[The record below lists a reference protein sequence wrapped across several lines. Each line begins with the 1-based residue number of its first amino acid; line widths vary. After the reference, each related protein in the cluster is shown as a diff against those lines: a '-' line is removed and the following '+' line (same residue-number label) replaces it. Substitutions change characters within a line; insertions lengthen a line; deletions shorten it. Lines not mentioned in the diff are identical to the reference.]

1 MDLQELTTGIEIPK
15 PKQVVSSIYE
25 QLLKAIMAGTLKE
38 GGRIVESELSKVL
51 GISRSPIREAL
62 RMLELD
68 GLIELIPNRGVIV
81 SVITSKKAYE
91 VLEVK
96 AMVEGF
102 AAFRGAEIFTQKQI
116 AALESVLDDMQN
128 QINSKESEGVLE
140 ANLKFHLK
148 IVQSIGNEKLYNYY
162 HGVHQ
167 NLRRFYRIG
176 LLSRPSWKTSIYEHR
191 LIIDNIKLKNATAA
205 ESTAR
210 QHAYNTIDRVMAVLS
225 ERNKNE

>member
-1 MDLQELTTGIEIPK
+1 MDLEKLATGIEIPR
-15 PKQVVSSIYE
+15 PKQIVSVVYD
-25 QLLKAIMAGTLKE
+25 QLLNAIMAGTLKE
-38 GGRIVESELSKVL
+38 GERIVESELSKVL
-51 GISRSPIREAL
+51 GVSRSPIREAL

-102 AAFRGAEIFTQKQI
+102 AAFRGTEIFTKKEI
-116 AALESVLDDMQN
+116 NALELILDGMQN
-128 QINSKESEGVLE
+128 HIDCKEFEGVLE
-140 ANLKFHLK
+140 ANLNFHLK
-148 IVQSIGNEKLYNYY
+148 IVQSIGNEKLYKYY
-162 HGVHQ
+162 QGVHQ

-176 LLSRPSWKTSIYEHR
+176 LLTRPSWKTSIYEHR
-191 LIIDNIKLKNATAA
+191 LIIDNIKLKNAAAA

-210 QHAYNTIDRVMAVLS
+210 QHAYNTIERVLAVLA
-225 ERNKNE
+225 ERKKTV